1 MSTTS
6 KARVPF
12 LNPLCDLSEV
22 KGEAPRSLAP
32 FSHPLTQTSCR
43 YRIPLFLLHHHLLFF
58 CSLVFLLKNEG
69 PAAEDESKNPNT
81 VTERKIVLGDAVAA
95 RAKRLTHSQH
105 SNLSNSLYGVKASLS
120 H

>member
-1 MSTTS
+1 MS
-6 KARVPF
+6 F

-22 KGEAPRSLAP
+22 EGAAPRSLAP
-32 FSHPLTQTSCR
+32 FSRPFTQTSCR
-43 YRIPLFLLHHHLLFF
+43 YRIPLFLLHHHLLFS

-81 VTERKIVLGDAVAA
+81 LTERKVVLGDAVAA
-95 RAKRLTHSQH
+95 RAKLPDAQH